1 MSNRPRIEGTTERST
16 KTVKLPLVDVLPLIR
31 AAGCRAAWVAQFL
44 VPQEFFD
51 ACSCSVDEGAEA
63 GLDLYAQ
70 RLWTTLM
77 FGLLMGRA
85 QPTIVLA
92 MPEHPEEVDNHN

>member
-1 MSNRPRIEGTTERST
+1 MSNQPRIEGTTERTT
-16 KTVKLPLVDVLPLIR
+16 KTVKLPLVDVFPLIR

-51 ACSCSVDEGAEA
+51 SCACSVDEGAQA
-63 GLDLYAQ
+63 NFDLYAE

-92 MPEHPEEVDNHN
+92 MPELPDEAAAP